1 MPPNSVCVKKN
12 RVNTICKSA
21 ALLLLAL
28 AQAGCFIVSGI
39 LDLTLSDRPH
49 MIGQAKKNTR
59 NLAQLKLGM
68 SRAEV
73 IAIMGT
79 PYSSEVYLDDEI
91 KHEILSYVTEPT
103 NFRKEIRQNHLTP
116 VALKED
122 KVIGWGRR
130 IFNKPE
136 NTDQ

>member
-1 MPPNSVCVKKN
+1 MSI
-12 RVNTICKSA
+12 ICKSA

-28 AQAGCFIVSGI
+28 AQAGCFIVSGV
-39 LDLTLSDRPH
+39 LDLTLSDRPR

-103 NFRKEIRQNHLTP
+103 NFRGEIRKNHLTP
-116 VALKED
+116 VALKEE

-130 IFNKPE
+130 FFNKPE
-136 NTDQ
+136 NTNQ